1 MEFYC
6 EKIKISLFWKR
17 AGGSSLYR
25 IAVCWI
31 GGRSPSDSRV
41 GFVHGLF
48 QGRPSGFSTPLW
60 CGESCGRTGRRK
72 PVGKAV
78 GKSGWFELPA
88 AAVFSFCFFF
98 FCWEVFVYDAE
109 LY

>member
-1 MEFYC
+1 MRF
-6 EKIKISLFWKR
+6 
-17 AGGSSLYR
+17 AG
-25 IAVCWI
+25 CWI

-78 GKSGWFELPA
+78 GKSGWFGIPA
-88 AAVFSFCFFF
+88 AADFSFCFFF
-98 FCWEVFVYDAE
+98 FYWEDFVYDTE
-109 LY
+109 LH